1 MTQDL
6 QTFRPA
12 HSLPGAPP
20 RGEKCSCDGDGWI
33 VTLDRDRYRSPGDP
47 AMLRY
52 ARCLC
57 FDDAPSQA
65 RSGMAGAAQLL
76 QIWKP

>member
-1 MTQDL
+1 MTQNPKTSRRV
-6 QTFRPA
+6 Q
-12 HSLPGAPP
+12 SLLAATP

-33 VTLDRDRYRSPGDP
+33 VTLDRDRYSSPGDP

-57 FDDAPSQA
+57 FEDAPSQA
-65 RSGMAGAAQLL
+65 RSGMAGAA
-76 QIWKP
+76 